1 MKAWSTP
8 KAIKSKKMIDKGLKK
23 LGKSLGLDK
32 PFSAAITFDDTKGIW
47 KICPCCGGDALL
59 DGFGI

>member
-1 MKAWSTP
+1 L
-8 KAIKSKKMIDKGLKK
+8 DF
-23 LGKSLGLDK
+23 DK